1 MQTDEPRP
9 AGGAD
14 DEIPGGDAADTETT
28 AEEEVERDRS
38 LGAAWRRAGLA
49 FGDIGSDVGDSLR
62 RAWAASGEQEGDE
75 PADGLRRL
83 AELFERS
90 VDTARSTA
98 TSPEARAQV
107 NASARRAGE
116 RLEHAVRLSLA
127 ELGRTLERARP
138 EERPARRDA
147 GRPRNDESALD

>member
-1 MQTDEPRP
+1 MQTDEIR
-9 AGGAD
+9 
-14 DEIPGGDAADTETT
+14 PGGETADTETSS
-28 AEEEVERDRS
+28 EEEVERDRS

-49 FGDIGSDVGDSLR
+49 FGDLGSDVGESVR
-62 RAWAASGEQEGDE
+62 RAWAASGEHAQDE

-138 EERPARRDA
+138 EERPARRDM
-147 GRPRNDESALD
+147 RRRNDESALD